1 MPQILYT
8 VEEYI
13 ATKRQKT
20 SIWIVFNT
28 VYNDI
33 HAFKKKLEGDYFEM
47 YLKESYTDQEARQ
60 EFLDFM
66 KENFPNTQLVEVFDL
81 VGTEWLQ
88 WPYLG
93 SIAIDADIG
102 SEVYNALCEKYGD
115 AYEDPKAV
123 NQVLWVMEYKDAK
136 AIHEK
141 RCQVI
146 DDEFSED

>member
-33 HAFKKKLEGDYFEM
+33 HAFKKKLEDDYFEM

-93 SIAIDADIG
+93 SIAIDTDIG
-102 SEVYNALCEKYGD
+102 SDAYNALSEKYGNP
-115 AYEDPKAV
+115 YEDGIDNNK
-123 NQVLWVMEYKDAK
+123 VLWVMEYEDAK
-136 AIHEK
+136 SMH
-141 RCQVI
+141 
-146 DDEFSED
+146 DDRVESINKEFGDE